1 MGLGTSAT
9 IKLTTGSTL
18 LLIAVAIL
26 FGKIIATAL
35 SLGFGFFGGCFF
47 SPALLVGAAA
57 GSIATSILSWM
68 GIQSFQEP
76 KLILCGMAAVAGT
89 VIGAPISMIM
99 IVLELTGSYNV
110 ALA

>member
-35 SLGFGFFGGCFF
+35 SLGFGFFGDVF
-47 SPALLVGAAA
+47 SPALFVGAAA

>member
-35 SLGFGFFGGCFF
+35 SLGFGFFGDFF

>member
-35 SLGFGFFGGCFF
+35 SLGFGFFGGVF

>member
-1 MGLGTSAT
+1 MLRHYPWDLAF
-9 IKLTTGSTL
+9 L
-18 LLIAVAIL
+18 AM
-26 FGKIIATAL
+26 
-35 SLGFGFFGGCFF
+35 FF